1 MRDGWRL
8 EILGEISEVIM
19 GRQLSPSKKLG
30 TRPRPYIRAANI
42 GSWGISLNEIFEMDF
57 TEDEEARF
65 ASQIGDTL
73 LVEGGNEKS
82 VGCPGLVTENEAGLC
97 IQNTVI
103 RCRVKNPE
111 VFHPEFQ
118 YQVLRY
124 MYWRRDFAELCA
136 GTTIM
141 HLGQKRAEL
150 VPILLPPL
158 AEQKRIVDLISTVDS
173 YIEAL
178 QQQQNFAKQMLQ
190 ALCQK
195 TFLAEGDFVP
205 LHTVATCIM
214 GQSPE
219 GFTCNKDGFGTP
231 LLTGPTE
238 FQRNNWVG
246 PPRQWTTNETK
257 ISISQDILFCVRGAT
272 AGRMNLTNYRSVIGR
287 GLAAIRCE
295 DPMDT
300 HFVRFALKFGL
311 NQLLPSAGG
320 TIFPNIS
327 QTQLRGFKLP
337 WPNETERRSL
347 AHLLKSVEDNAETL
361 DQNVSTTKNLR
372 SSLLHDLLSGEHQI
386 PESYDKVMGA
396 A

>member
-1 MRDGWRL
+1 MRPDWQVTP
-8 EILGEISEVIM
+8 LGKFIK
-19 GRQLSPSKKLG
+19 QSKK
-30 TRPRPYIRAANI
+30 
-42 GSWGISLNEIFEMDF
+42 
-57 TEDEEARF
+57 
-65 ASQIGDTL
+65 
-73 LVEGGNEKS
+73 
-82 VGCPGLVTENEAGLC
+82 
-97 IQNTVI
+97 
-103 RCRVKNPE
+103 RVKVQDGFEYPAVGVMMEGRGFITRTPFVGGVTTYKQLTPIEPN
-111 VFHPEFQ
+111 Q
-118 YQVLRY
+118 LVLRSITAWEAPIQVTTEEQLGFHVSGVFPVFDIDSSILNPRFLSLLCRY
-124 MYWRRDFAELCA
+124 EPFWESMRERTVGSVLRRKTLSATALME
-136 GTTIM
+136 I
-141 HLGQKRAEL
+141 
-150 VPILLPPL
+150 PIQLPPFS
-158 AEQKRIVDLISTVDS
+158 EQKRIVDLISSVDS

-178 QQQQNFAKQMLQ
+178 QQQQNFSRQILQ

-195 TFLAEGDFVP
+195 AFLVEGDFVQ

-219 GFTCNKDGFGTP
+219 GSTCNKDGIGTP

-287 GLAAIRCE
+287 GLAAIRCD

-300 HFVRFALKFGL
+300 HFVRFALQFGL

-327 QTQLRGFKLP
+327 QSQLRGFNLP

-347 AHLLKSVEDNAETL
+347 ASLLKSVEDNAETL
-361 DQNVSTTKNLR
+361 DQNLATTKNLR
-372 SSLLHDLLSGEHQI
+372 SSLLHDLLSGEQEI
-386 PESYDKVMGA
+386 PTSYDKVMGA